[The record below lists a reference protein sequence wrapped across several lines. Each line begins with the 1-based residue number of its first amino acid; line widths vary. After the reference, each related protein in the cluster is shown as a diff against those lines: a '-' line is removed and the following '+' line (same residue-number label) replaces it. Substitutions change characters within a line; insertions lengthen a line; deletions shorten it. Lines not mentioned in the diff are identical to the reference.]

1 MKRRQLK
8 RQRQQLRKWFLR
20 GGLFFII
27 GSWILSPFAVGI
39 KVVAQTDNSSVNI
52 PKQAIQS
59 QQIVSQNMD
68 AMWNDILNSGIWEA
82 MVWVGTLFTVGLLTI
97 WVSKVLKD
105 SLNNELSVDYLT
117 SFVWLFLVLL
127 LLINDGAGLRT
138 TVLGLRELI
147 NLTNEKVLSV
157 QVGNLTLEESFNNVV
172 QSTNFNSWEQQR
184 RMECESLVTEATKA
198 NCHQELGQEIKETE
212 DALKEQNPRFL
223 SGQWIA
229 NAVGDSFQRLLE
241 VMLFG
246 VGIAFQWLVEITLLL
261 TALISP
267 LAVAGSLLPLQQR
280 PLFTWLVGFYS
291 VGLCKLFYNII
302 VGLVAHILS
311 HNTPSGNP
319 SGGTIIVAIAVGFL
333 SPILAV
339 GLAAGGGMTTFMSL
353 GALMTAAGGKA
364 LGMALGAAGKGLGM
378 AGRAAAPGLKA
389 GARGVANAA
398 GASFR
403 SGYGA
408 ARGRPRYS
416 SSGGGSPSS
425 PQRPA
430 PRLSPGRPR
439 LQSAAG
445 SVTVLP
451 PNAPNPKTRRL

>member
-1 MKRRQLK
+1 MKRKQ
-8 RQRQQLRKWFLR
+8 QRQQLIKWYLR
-20 GGLFFII
+20 GGLFFLI
-27 GSWILSPFAVGI
+27 GSWILSPFLVGQR
-39 KVVAQTDNSSVNI
+39 VVAQTDNSSVNVLN
-52 PKQAIQS
+52 QGLES
-59 QQIVSQNMD
+59 QQIISQNMD
-68 AMWNDILNSGIWEA
+68 TLWNDILNSGVWEA

-105 SLNNELSVDYLT
+105 SLSNELSVDYLT

-147 NLTNEKVLSV
+147 NLTNEKVLTV
-157 QVGNLTLEESFNNVV
+157 QVGNFTLEESFNNVV
-172 QSTNFNSWEQQR
+172 QSTNLKSWEQQR
-184 RMECESLVTEATKA
+184 RMECDSLTDGETKDK
-198 NCHQELGQEIKETE
+198 CYQDLEEEIKEIET
-212 DALKEQNPRFL
+212 AIKEQNPSFL
-223 SGQWIA
+223 SSQWIA
-229 NAVGDSFQRLLE
+229 NAVGDSFQWLLE

-280 PLFTWLVGFYS
+280 PLFTWLTGFYS

-339 GLAAGGGMTTFMSL
+339 GLAAGGGMATFMSL
-353 GALMTAAGGKA
+353 GSLMAAAGGKVA
-364 LGMALGAAGKGLGM
+364 GIGLGLAGKGLGM
-378 AGRAAAPGLKA
+378 AGRAVAPPIGRGIGRAAMGNH
-389 GARGVANAA
+389 RG
-398 GASFR
+398 
-403 SGYGA
+403 GYGA
-408 ARGRPRYS
+408 ARNYGGGRPRYS
-416 SSGGGSPSS
+416 DGGGGSPRS

-430 PRLSPGRPR
+430 PRLPPGRPQ

-451 PNAPNPKTRRL
+451 PNAPNPKTRPIY